1 MAPAFRL
8 TRSVDKV
15 GRKTEMTLVIARL
28 QFEICAF
35 AGATAD
41 QLDKPA
47 RSADPWDREWRRWQR
62 RDAPA
67 RRGRGGLTEID
78 RLGLAAPTAQCDAD
92 GAGTF
97 GGKLKPPRGGHRQA
111 RDLPHDSPESAVTQP
126 LFKAG

>member
-1 MAPAFRL
+1 MIVPLAGRVVAAVIGGLLVLTAAYSVTGTLIVSRSVSSRL

-47 RSADPWDREWRRWQR
+47 RPADPRDREWRRW
-62 RDAPA
+62 
-67 RRGRGGLTEID
+67 
-78 RLGLAAPTAQCDAD
+78 
-92 GAGTF
+92 
-97 GGKLKPPRGGHRQA
+97 
-111 RDLPHDSPESAVTQP
+111 
-126 LFKAG
+126 